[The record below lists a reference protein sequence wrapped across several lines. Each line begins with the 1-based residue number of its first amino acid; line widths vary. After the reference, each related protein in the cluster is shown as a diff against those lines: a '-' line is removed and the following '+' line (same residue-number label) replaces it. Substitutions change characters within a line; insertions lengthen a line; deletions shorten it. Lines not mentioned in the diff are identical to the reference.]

1 MMLFRIASIKFINDL
16 SGMGARINGGRWNH
30 KGTGVIYASQSRALA
45 TLEYLVHATMPA
57 IIPDDVSIIQFNIP
71 DKIIPLQTK
80 RNTLP
85 NNWQNTLP
93 SLKLKNIGTEWVL
106 SKKSLL
112 LQVPSAIIDKEFN
125 MLINPEHPDMKY
137 IKLSKPETF
146 ILDKRLSYR

>member
-1 MMLFRIASIKFINDL
+1 MILFRIASIKFINDL
-16 SGMGARINGGRWNH
+16 FGMGARINGGRWNH

-71 DKIIPLQTK
+71 DKTIPLQIK
-80 RNTLP
+80 KNTLP

-146 ILDKRLSYR
+146 ILDKRLSYK

>member
-1 MMLFRIASIKFINDL
+1 MILFRIASIKFINDL

-71 DKIIPLQTK
+71 EKIIPLQAK
-80 RNTLP
+80 KNTLP

-106 SKKSLL
+106 SKKSLI

-125 MLINPEHPDMKY
+125 MLINPVSLPAFCH
-137 IKLSKPETF
+137 
-146 ILDKRLSYR
+146 